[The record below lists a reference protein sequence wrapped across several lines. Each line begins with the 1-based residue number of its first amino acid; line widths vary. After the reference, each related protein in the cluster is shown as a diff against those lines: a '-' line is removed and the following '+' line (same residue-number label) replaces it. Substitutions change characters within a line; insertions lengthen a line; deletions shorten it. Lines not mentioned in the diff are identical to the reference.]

1 MIMGR
6 QAVVLVALALVLEA
20 GAARAQGPTVEAIA
34 RNCMACHGEGGIS
47 PGNMP
52 TISGKSKDWTIRRL
66 KEFRSGDREATIM
79 GRIMKA
85 FADKDIEAMADY
97 FSARN

>member
-1 MIMGR
+1 
-6 QAVVLVALALVLEA
+6 
-20 GAARAQGPTVEAIA
+20 
-34 RNCMACHGEGGIS
+34 
-47 PGNMP
+47 MP

-85 FADKDIEAMADY
+85 FADEDIEAMADY